1 MKKMHL
7 TYVGV
12 AAREGNIFFLKKA
25 IEWGADVS
33 EIKELDL
40 SGRQMKEL
48 PDFPWEKLENL
59 KILDLEGNNLD
70 LIPAALTYLPL
81 LEKVV
86 CTPPLPFPSLPIF
99 SPFLASFP
107 SCFPFLFPPLSTLPF
122 FPSSFKQ
129 QGIYFSCFHFL
140 PSSLLNLPL
149 SFFSYPLSLLF
160 LSFVCFFLFFWLISI
175 FLASCL
181 LLPLFLL
188 SFSPPSLLLLPFL
201 PPFCLLL
208 SFHN

>member
-86 CTPPLPFPSLPIF
+86 CTPLPSLLYPLLSLPPLLLLFPFPSLSSLPFPSFLPRSNNKAYTSPASIF
-99 SPFLASFP
+99 SR
-107 SCFPFLFPPLSTLPF
+107 LPCLICL
-122 FPSSFKQ
+122 FPSSLILFP
-129 QGIYFSCFHFL
+129 F
-140 PSSLLNLPL
+140 
-149 SFFSYPLSLLF
+149 SFFLSSVSSS
-160 LSFVCFFLFFWLISI
+160 SFG
-175 FLASCL
+175 
-181 LLPLFLL
+181 
-188 SFSPPSLLLLPFL
+188 
-201 PPFCLLL
+201 
-208 SFHN
+208 